1 MSKLWRILI
10 SFDLGGWLICMMK
23 LVGFG
28 DSKRG
33 SKSNIYLRLRSHWEC
48 SLISPIRNIR
58 RQFIFHKSIWL
69 ILQERGFTRIKKKKH
84 KKTEVPNLGDRKNYR
99 KIFISLS
106 EDQEVSW
113 TSLHKIKI
121 EWGFCWTKFEPLQA
135 FLQLHHKL
143 ISNLIRKHFIW
154 VHNHNK
160 KNNFYLT

>member
-69 ILQERGFTRIKKKKH
+69 ILQERGFTRIKKKKTR
-84 KKTEVPNLGDRKNYR
+84 KLKFQILEIEKTIAK
-99 KIFISLS
+99 FSL
-106 EDQEVSW
+106 VW
-113 TSLHKIKI
+113 VKIKI